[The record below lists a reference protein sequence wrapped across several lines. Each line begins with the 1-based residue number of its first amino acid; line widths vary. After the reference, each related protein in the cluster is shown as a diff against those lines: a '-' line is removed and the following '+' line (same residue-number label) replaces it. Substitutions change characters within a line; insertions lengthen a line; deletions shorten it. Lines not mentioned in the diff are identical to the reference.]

1 MVQHNVDL
9 IKQRTEKMVFLAEE
23 QVSEDEY
30 EHSSSNSSHPSLDE
44 ESCEMTTRHKASV
57 LAVPIGPN
65 PSVPGNL
72 NVNEPSAHDSESNA
86 DLDDI
91 NSNEEAKL
99 GLKLGK
105 NTSSNPRV
113 VGVKQ
118 GGNSRKRNTSF

>member
-23 QVSEDEY
+23 PASEDEY
-30 EHSSSNSSHPSLDE
+30 EQSSSNSSHESLDE
-44 ESCEMTTRHKASV
+44 ESCEMTTRHKANM

-65 PSVPGNL
+65 PSVPGNF
-72 NVNEPSAHDSESNA
+72 NVYEPSAHDSESNA

-91 NSNEEAKL
+91 NSNEEVKV

-105 NTSSNPRV
+105 NSSSNPRV
-113 VGVKQ
+113 VGEE
-118 GGNSRKRNTSF
+118 